1 MNVKKVL
8 GFGCLGLFLLIA
20 GVSIFVL
27 YKIGSSPL
35 VEMYSTTVTVD
46 EISDEEKEVLFV
58 GMHHIGLETFYKN
71 VQKEVIKAKKE
82 GYVLFYEY
90 VDYTNE
96 TDTTLLQKTRKLAGL
111 VPSPEN
117 YAKMV
122 AKINADSDDS
132 EKLVAQNNALF
143 LHQVNDKDFNIDLTP
158 KEIINAYEKKYGVIQ
173 LSKIDKETPIDE
185 SIEETLPQ
193 EGFEAIILNLRNEH
207 LAKAIEESKYP
218 KILVLYGSAHKEG
231 LLTDLQKLNPNWKQI
246 ETEELYN

>member
-20 GVSIFVL
+20 GISIFVL

-35 VEMYSTTVTVD
+35 IEMYSTSVTVD
-46 EISDEEKEVLFV
+46 EISDGEKEVLFV
-58 GMHHIGLETFYKN
+58 GMHHMGLENFYKN
-71 VQKEVIKAKKE
+71 VQKEVVKAKKE

-96 TDTTLLQKTRKLAGL
+96 TDTLLLQKTRKLAGF

-117 YAKMV
+117 YAKLT
-122 AKINADSDDS
+122 KEFNTDSDDS
-132 EKLVAQNNALF
+132 EKLVAQNNVLF
-143 LHQVNDKDFNIDLTP
+143 LHQVNDKDFNIDLTA
-158 KEIINAYEKKYGVIQ
+158 KEIINAYEKRYGVIQ
-173 LSKIDKETPIDE
+173 LSKTDKETPIDE

-207 LAKAIEESKYP
+207 LAKAIEKSKYS

-231 LLTDLQKLNPNWKQI
+231 LLADLKKLNSNWKQI
-246 ETEELYN
+246 ETKELYN